1 MEEGGAGFGLEQEVV
16 EEEQEEE
23 QGSGLME
30 VVMSPPVLQVILVL
44 KTFSLKLQLQNASKS
59 VVT

>member
-1 MEEGGAGFGLEQEVV
+1 MEEGGAGFGLELEVV
-16 EEEQEEE
+16 EEE

>member
-16 EEEQEEE
+16 EEQGEQEEQEE

-30 VVMSPPVLQVILVL
+30 VVMSPPVLQVI
-44 KTFSLKLQLQNASKS
+44 
-59 VVT
+59 